1 MAYPSSA
8 SGWTNASSALAAD
21 GSDASIGTTLDSGS
35 GTPSATLS
43 CSGYGLSAGAGDT
56 VTGITVTV
64 HGAKYS
70 SGNAN
75 GGYITVFLMK
85 NGTSV
90 GAGKSAQIGTGAG
103 DVTLGGSTDNWGSGL
118 VGADL
123 PNLGVGVYFTPNNGG
138 VSTAVYT
145 AFVDAVEASVT
156 VTDTTPN
163 AFSFNEQDGVAPG
176 SLCTSNQSQIT
187 GISAAATV
195 SISSDSGGQW
205 SVNNSGVWNGGAGSV
220 NNGDFVQVRHT
231 ATGTGG
237 GASHTTLTVGGVAA
251 TFTTVTQVPD
261 TTPDAFGFGTV
272 NGAQPNTQYQSG
284 SVTPTGFNAAAS
296 VSVSSGGWYKN
307 GTYMGT
313 GPGSINPGD
322 FVQVVGTAS
331 GAFGGNTTV
340 RLVIGGIEGDYS
352 INTRAADTT
361 PDQFNL
367 GAANNVALSTEAYSA
382 QVTITGI
389 EAPATMTLRGAG
401 TGQYQIN
408 GPGDGS
414 GSWFTSDTTVNNGDR
429 VQVRHVSAAANSTS
443 ITSTLTVGGVASN
456 FTSTTVGAD
465 NTPDPFGFNA
475 KNFLLPGVMVV
486 SNVVTIT
493 GINVPTTVSTVY
505 GLAQVSINGGAYS
518 TSGTITNGQTLQ
530 VRMLTSSVPG
540 MLVHDIVQVGTVG
553 ADYYLQTMFR
563 TQPDF

>member
-8 SGWTNASSALAAD
+8 SGWTNSGSALAAD

-75 GGYITVFLMK
+75 GGYITIFLMK

-103 DVTLGGSTDNWGSGL
+103 DVTVGGTADGWGAGL

-138 VSTAVYT
+138 VSTALYT

-163 AFSFNEQDGVAPG
+163 AFSFNEQDGVGPG
-176 SLCTSNQSQIT
+176 ALCTSNQSQIT

-205 SVNNSGVWNGGAGSV
+205 SVNNSGVWNGGGGSV

-231 ATGTGG
+231 ATSSGG
-237 GASHTTLTVGGVAA
+237 GGSHTTLTVGGVSA

-272 NGAQPNTQYQSG
+272 NNAQPNTQYQSG
-284 SVTPTGFNAAAS
+284 AVTPTGFNATTS
-296 VSVSSGGWYKN
+296 VSVSFGGWYKN

-313 GPGSINPGD
+313 GSGTINPGD
-322 FVQVVGTAS
+322 SVQVLGTSS
-331 GAFGGNTTV
+331 GSFGGSSTA
-340 RLVIGGIEGDYS
+340 RLVIGGVEGDYT
-352 INTRAADTT
+352 IFTRAADTT
-361 PDQFNL
+361 PDQFTL
-367 GAANNVALSTEAYSA
+367 GSASGVAVSTVVLSN

-389 EAPATMTLRGAG
+389 EAPAALSL
-401 TGQYQIN
+401 TGDATSQYQIN
-408 GPGDGS
+408 GA
-414 GSWFTSDTTVNNGDR
+414 GSWLTAATSVNNGDR
-429 VQVRHVSAAANSTS
+429 VQVRHTSAAANSTS
-443 ITSTLTVGGVASN
+443 ASSTLTVGGVSST

-465 NTPDPFGFNA
+465 NTPDPFSFSG
-475 KNFLLPGVMVV
+475 KNFQLPGVMVT
-486 SNVVTIT
+486 SNIVTVT
-493 GINVPTTVSTVY
+493 GINVPTSVSTVY
-505 GLAQVSINGGAYS
+505 GKAQVSINGGAYS

-530 VRMLTSSVPG
+530 VRMLTSSSPG
-540 MLVHDIVQVGTVG
+540 MLVSDTIVVGTFG
-553 ADYYLQTMFR
+553 ADYFLQTMFR